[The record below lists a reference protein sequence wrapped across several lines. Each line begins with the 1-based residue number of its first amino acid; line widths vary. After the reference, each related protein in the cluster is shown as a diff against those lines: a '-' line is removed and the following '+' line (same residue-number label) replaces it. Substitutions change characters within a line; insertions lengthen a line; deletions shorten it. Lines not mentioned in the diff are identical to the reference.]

1 MYNDI
6 YKSMKGNGKMIKEKL
21 SKMNW
26 IAICLFSFMGGVA
39 WNIENMY
46 FNTFLYNSVYANASE
61 AAMAGTMAPT
71 TAISRM
77 VALSAIA
84 AVLTTFIMGTL
95 SDKMKNRKMF
105 ISVGY
110 ILWGIV
116 TALFGFITRDNVASL
131 LGLTDEAVILTT
143 TVWIVI
149 AMDVIMTFMGSTSND
164 AAFNAWVTDITTP
177 KVRPTIETALTF
189 VGFLSVA
196 VVMGVGSLAQSGTV
210 SYQAFFM
217 GLGLVVSACGVV
229 GLFIIK
235 NPKIISKENEV
246 SSSYWADLFYG
257 FRPSVIKEN
266 ARLYLALLAIGFSS
280 ISYQVFFPYLLVYL
294 QYVVIPDNGDNLI
307 TTSVIVT
314 AAIVVVALVVGM
326 VVLLKLAG
334 KNKALALVP
343 SVILATAGLLLLSTS
358 TNIHIILIGVVP
370 ALVGNLVITIQLNAA
385 IKDFIPQGKAGLFQ
399 GIRMI
404 FVVLLPMIIGPAL
417 GDLACR
423 NSAITY
429 ANEYGVETI
438 VPSSSMF
445 LYAAIVAI
453 FAIIPMI
460 MLIKKG
466 FKVEE
471 SEQ

>member
-1 MYNDI
+1 
-6 YKSMKGNGKMIKEKL
+6 MIKEKL
-21 SKMNW
+21 SKKSW
-26 IAICLFSFMGGVA
+26 FTICLFSFMGGIA

-61 AAMAGTMAPT
+61 AAMAGSMAPT

-95 SDKMKNRKMF
+95 SDKMKNRKFF

-116 TALFGFITRDNVASL
+116 TALFGFITRDNIASF
-131 LGLTDEAVILTT
+131 LGLTDEALILTT
-143 TVWIVI
+143 TVWVVIV
-149 AMDVIMTFMGSTSND
+149 MDIIMTFMGSTSND

-177 KVRPTIETALTF
+177 KIRPTIETALTF

-196 VVMGVGSLAQSGTV
+196 AVMGVGSLAQSGTV
-210 SYQAFFM
+210 TYQAFFLV
-217 GLGLVVSACGVV
+217 LGLIVALCGVA
-229 GLFIIK
+229 GLFLIK
-235 NPKIISKENEV
+235 NPEYPSKENEV

-257 FRPSVIKEN
+257 FRPSVIKN
-266 ARLYLALLAIGFSS
+266 NVRLYLALFAIGFSS
-280 ISYQVFFPYLLVYL
+280 IAYQVFFPYLLVYL

-307 TTSVIVT
+307 TTSVIIT
-314 AAIVVVALVVGM
+314 AALVIVALIAGF
-326 VVLLKLAG
+326 VVLLKVSA
-334 KNKALALVP
+334 KNKAFGLVP
-343 SVILATAGLLLLSTS
+343 CMILQTAGLLLLSTS
-358 TNIHIILIGVVP
+358 TDIKIILIGVVP
-370 ALVGNLVITIQLNAA
+370 TLVGNLVMGIQLNAA

-404 FVVLLPMIIGPAL
+404 FTVLLPMVIGPVL

-429 ANEYGVETI
+429 ANEFGVETI

-445 LYAAIVAI
+445 LYAAIVSV
-453 FAIIPMI
+453 FVVIPMI
-460 MLIKKG
+460 FLIKKG

-471 SEQ
+471 E

>member
-1 MYNDI
+1 
-6 YKSMKGNGKMIKEKL
+6 MIKEKL
-21 SKMNW
+21 SKKSW
-26 IAICLFSFMGGVA
+26 FTICLFSFMGGIA

-61 AAMAGTMAPT
+61 AAMAGSMAPT

-95 SDKMKNRKMF
+95 SDKMRNRKFF

-116 TALFGFITRDNVASL
+116 TAVFGFITTDNVSKL

-149 AMDVIMTFMGSTSND
+149 AMDIIMTFMGSTSND
-164 AAFNAWVTDITTP
+164 AAFNAWLTDITTP
-177 KVRPTIETALTF
+177 KIRPTIETALTF

-196 VVMGVGSLAQSGTV
+196 SVMGVGSLAQSGAV
-210 SYQAFFM
+210 SYQAFF
-217 GLGLVVSACGVV
+217 GVLGLIVTACGVA
-229 GLFIIK
+229 GLFLIK
-235 NPKIISKENEV
+235 NPEYKAKENEAK
-246 SSSYWADLFYG
+246 SSYWADLFYG
-257 FRPSVIKEN
+257 FRPSVIITN
-266 ARLYLALLAIGFSS
+266 SRLYLTLFAIGFSS
-280 ISYQVFFPYLLVYL
+280 IAYQVFFPYLLVYL

-307 TTSVIVT
+307 TTSVIIT
-314 AAIVVVALVVGM
+314 AALVIVALIAGFI
-326 VVLLKLAG
+326 VLLKVSA
-334 KNKALALVP
+334 KNKAYGIIP
-343 SVILATAGLLLLSTS
+343 CMILQTTGLLLLSTS
-358 TNIHIILIGVVP
+358 TDIKVILIGVVP
-370 ALVGNLVITIQLNAA
+370 TLVGNLVMGIQLNAA
-385 IKDFIPQGKAGLFQ
+385 IKDFIPEGKAGLFQ

-404 FVVLLPMIIGPAL
+404 FTVLLPMVIGPAL

-445 LYAAIVAI
+445 LYAAVVSV
-453 FAIIPMI
+453 FVVIPMI
-460 MLIKKG
+460 FLIKKG
-466 FKVEE
+466 FKVDEE
-471 SEQ
+471 

>member
-1 MYNDI
+1 
-6 YKSMKGNGKMIKEKL
+6 MIKEKL
-21 SKMNW
+21 SKKSW
-26 IAICLFSFMGGVA
+26 FTICLFSFMGGIA

-61 AAMAGTMAPT
+61 AAMAGSMAPT

-95 SDKMKNRKMF
+95 SDKMKNRKFF

-116 TALFGFITRDNVASL
+116 TALFGFITRDNIASL
-131 LGLTDEAVILTT
+131 LGLTDEALILTT
-143 TVWIVI
+143 TVWVVIV
-149 AMDVIMTFMGSTSND
+149 MDIIMTFMGSTSND

-177 KVRPTIETALTF
+177 KIRPTIETALTF

-196 VVMGVGSLAQSGTV
+196 AVMGVGSLAQSGTV
-210 SYQAFFM
+210 TYQAFFLV
-217 GLGLVVSACGVV
+217 LGLIVALCGVA
-229 GLFIIK
+229 GLFLIK
-235 NPKIISKENEV
+235 NPEYPSKENEV

-257 FRPSVIKEN
+257 FRPSVIKN
-266 ARLYLALLAIGFSS
+266 NVRLYLALFAIGFSS
-280 ISYQVFFPYLLVYL
+280 IAYQVFFPYLLVYL

-307 TTSVIVT
+307 TTSVIIT
-314 AAIVVVALVVGM
+314 AAIVIVALIAGF
-326 VVLLKLAG
+326 VVLLKVSA
-334 KNKALALVP
+334 KNKAFGLVP
-343 SVILATAGLLLLSTS
+343 CMILQTAGLLLLSTS
-358 TNIHIILIGVVP
+358 TDIKVILIGVVP
-370 ALVGNLVITIQLNAA
+370 TLVGNLVMGIQLNAA

-404 FVVLLPMIIGPAL
+404 FTVLLPMVIGPAL

-429 ANEYGVETI
+429 ANEFGVETI

-445 LYAAIVAI
+445 LYAAIVSV
-453 FAIIPMI
+453 FVVIPMI
-460 MLIKKG
+460 FLIKKG
-466 FKVEE
+466 FKVEDAE
-471 SEQ
+471 

>member
-1 MYNDI
+1 
-6 YKSMKGNGKMIKEKL
+6 MIKEKL
-21 SKMNW
+21 SKRSW
-26 IAICLFSFMGGVA
+26 FTICLFSFMGGIA

-61 AAMAGTMAPT
+61 VAMAGSMAPT

-95 SDKMKNRKMF
+95 SDKMKNRKFF

-116 TALFGFITRDNVASL
+116 TALFGFITRDNIASL
-131 LGLTDEAVILTT
+131 LGLTDEVVILTS
-143 TVWIVI
+143 TVWVVIV
-149 AMDVIMTFMGSTSND
+149 MDVIMTFMGSTSND

-177 KVRPTIETALTF
+177 KIRPTIETALTF

-196 VVMGVGSLAQSGTV
+196 AVMGIGSLAQSGTV
-210 SYQAFFM
+210 TYQAFFLV
-217 GLGLVVSACGVV
+217 LGLIVALCGVA
-229 GLFIIK
+229 GLFLIK
-235 NPKIISKENEV
+235 NPEYPSKENEV

-257 FRPSVIKEN
+257 FRPSVIKN
-266 ARLYLALLAIGFSS
+266 NSRLYLTLFAIGFSS
-280 ISYQVFFPYLLVYL
+280 IAYQVFFPYLLVYL

-307 TTSVIVT
+307 TTSVIIT
-314 AAIVVVALVVGM
+314 AALVIVALIAAFVI
-326 VVLLKLAG
+326 LLKVSA
-334 KNKALALVP
+334 KNKAYGLVP
-343 SVILATAGLLLLSTS
+343 CMILQTAGLLLLSTS
-358 TNIHIILIGVVP
+358 TDIKVILIGVVP
-370 ALVGNLVITIQLNAA
+370 TLVGNLVMGIQLNAA
-385 IKDFIPQGKAGLFQ
+385 IKDFIPKGKAGLFQ

-404 FVVLLPMIIGPAL
+404 FTVLLPMVIGPAL

-423 NSAITY
+423 NSAVTY

-445 LYAAIVAI
+445 LYAAIVSV
-453 FAIIPMI
+453 FVVIPMI
-460 MLIKKG
+460 FLIKKG

-471 SEQ
+471 E

>member
-1 MYNDI
+1 
-6 YKSMKGNGKMIKEKL
+6 MIKEKL
-21 SKMNW
+21 SKKSW
-26 IAICLFSFMGGVA
+26 FTICLFSFMGGIA

-61 AAMAGTMAPT
+61 AAMAGSMAPT

-95 SDKMKNRKMF
+95 SDKMKNRKFF

-116 TALFGFITRDNVASL
+116 TALFGFITRDNIASL
-131 LGLTDEAVILTT
+131 LGLTDEALILTT
-143 TVWIVI
+143 TVWVVI

-177 KVRPTIETALTF
+177 KIRPTIETALTF

-196 VVMGVGSLAQSGTV
+196 AVMGVGSLAQSGTV
-210 SYQAFFM
+210 TYQAFFLV
-217 GLGLVVSACGVV
+217 LGLIVALCGVA
-229 GLFIIK
+229 GLFLIK
-235 NPKIISKENEV
+235 NPEYPSKENEV

-257 FRPSVIKEN
+257 FRPSVIKN
-266 ARLYLALLAIGFSS
+266 NVRLYLALFAIGFSS
-280 ISYQVFFPYLLVYL
+280 IAYQVFFPYLLVYL

-307 TTSVIVT
+307 TTSVIIT
-314 AAIVVVALVVGM
+314 AAIVIVALIAGF
-326 VVLLKLAG
+326 VVLLKVSA
-334 KNKALALVP
+334 KNKAFGLVP
-343 SVILATAGLLLLSTS
+343 CMILQTAGLLLLSTS
-358 TNIHIILIGVVP
+358 TDIKIILIGVVP
-370 ALVGNLVITIQLNAA
+370 TLVGNLVMGIQLNAA

-404 FVVLLPMIIGPAL
+404 FTVLLPMVIGPAL

-429 ANEYGVETI
+429 ANEFGVETI

-445 LYAAIVAI
+445 LYAAIVSV
-453 FAIIPMI
+453 FVVIPMI
-460 MLIKKG
+460 FLIKKG
-466 FKVEE
+466 FKVEDAE
-471 SEQ
+471 

>member
-1 MYNDI
+1 
-6 YKSMKGNGKMIKEKL
+6 MIKEKL
-21 SKMNW
+21 SKKSW
-26 IAICLFSFMGGVA
+26 FTICLFSFMGGIA

-61 AAMAGTMAPT
+61 AAMAGSMAPT

-95 SDKMKNRKMF
+95 SDKMKNRKFF

-116 TALFGFITRDNVASL
+116 TALFGFITRDNIASL
-131 LGLTDEAVILTT
+131 LGLTDEALILTT
-143 TVWIVI
+143 TVWVVIV
-149 AMDVIMTFMGSTSND
+149 MDIIMTFMGSTSND

-177 KVRPTIETALTF
+177 KIRPTIETALTF

-196 VVMGVGSLAQSGTV
+196 AVMGVGSLAQSGTV
-210 SYQAFFM
+210 TYQAFFLV
-217 GLGLVVSACGVV
+217 LGLIVALCGVA
-229 GLFIIK
+229 GLFLIK
-235 NPKIISKENEV
+235 NPEYPSKENEV

-257 FRPSVIKEN
+257 FRPSVIKN
-266 ARLYLALLAIGFSS
+266 NVRLYLALFAIGFSS
-280 ISYQVFFPYLLVYL
+280 IAYQVFFPYLLVYL

-307 TTSVIVT
+307 TTSVIIT
-314 AAIVVVALVVGM
+314 AALVKVALIAGFVI
-326 VVLLKLAG
+326 LLKVSA
-334 KNKALALVP
+334 KNKAFGLVP
-343 SVILATAGLLLLSTS
+343 CMILQTAGLLLLSTS
-358 TNIHIILIGVVP
+358 TDIKVILIGVVP
-370 ALVGNLVITIQLNAA
+370 TLVGNLVMGIQLNAA

-404 FVVLLPMIIGPAL
+404 FTVLLPMVIGPAL

-429 ANEYGVETI
+429 ANEFGVETI

-445 LYAAIVAI
+445 LYAAIVSV
-453 FAIIPMI
+453 FVVIPMI
-460 MLIKKG
+460 FLIKKG

-471 SEQ
+471 

>member
-1 MYNDI
+1 
-6 YKSMKGNGKMIKEKL
+6 MIKEKL

-61 AAMAGTMAPT
+61 AAIAGTMAPT

-110 ILWGIV
+110 ILWGLV
-116 TALFGFITRDNVASL
+116 TAVFGFITRDNVAAL
-131 LGLTDEAVILTT
+131 LGLTDEATILTT

-177 KVRPTIETALTF
+177 KIRPTIETTLTF

-196 VVMGVGSLAQSGTV
+196 AVMGVGSLAQSGTV
-210 SYQAFFM
+210 SYQNFFLI
-217 GLGLVVSACGVV
+217 LGLVVSACGVV

-235 NPKIISKENEV
+235 NPKTISKENEV
-246 SSSYWADLFYG
+246 SSSYWSDLFYG
-257 FRPSVIKEN
+257 FRPSVVKDN
-266 ARLYLALLAIGFSS
+266 SRLYLALLAIGFTS

-294 QYVVIPDNGDNLI
+294 QYVVIPENGGDNFI

-314 AAIVVVALVVGM
+314 AAIVIVALVVGM
-326 VVLLKLAG
+326 VTLLKLAG
-334 KNKALALVP
+334 KNKAYALIP
-343 SVILATAGLLLLSTS
+343 SVILATIGLLLLSTS
-358 TNIHIILIGVVP
+358 TNIHVILIGVVP

-385 IKDFIPQGKAGLFQ
+385 IKDFIPHGKAGLFQ

-423 NSAITY
+423 SSAVTY

-438 VPSSSMF
+438 VPSKSMF

-453 FAIIPMI
+453 FAIIPMV

-471 SEQ
+471 NEEIAE

>member
-1 MYNDI
+1 
-6 YKSMKGNGKMIKEKL
+6 MIKEKL
-21 SKMNW
+21 SKKSW
-26 IAICLFSFMGGVA
+26 FTICLFSFMGGIA

-61 AAMAGTMAPT
+61 AAMAGSMAPT

-95 SDKMKNRKMF
+95 SDKMKNRKFF

-116 TALFGFITRDNVASL
+116 TALFGFITRDNIASL
-131 LGLTDEAVILTT
+131 LGLTDEALILTT
-143 TVWIVI
+143 TVWVVIV
-149 AMDVIMTFMGSTSND
+149 MDIIMTFMGSTSND

-177 KVRPTIETALTF
+177 KIRPTIETALTF

-196 VVMGVGSLAQSGTV
+196 AVMGVGSLAQSGTV
-210 SYQAFFM
+210 TYQAFFLV
-217 GLGLVVSACGVV
+217 LGLIVALCGVA
-229 GLFIIK
+229 GLFLIK
-235 NPKIISKENEV
+235 NPEYPSKENEV

-257 FRPSVIKEN
+257 FRPSVIKN
-266 ARLYLALLAIGFSS
+266 NVRLYLALFAIGFSS
-280 ISYQVFFPYLLVYL
+280 IAYQVFFPYLLVYL

-307 TTSVIVT
+307 TTSVIIT
-314 AAIVVVALVVGM
+314 AAIVIVALIAGF
-326 VVLLKLAG
+326 VVLLKVSA
-334 KNKALALVP
+334 KNKAFGLVP
-343 SVILATAGLLLLSTS
+343 CMILQTAGLLLLSTS
-358 TNIHIILIGVVP
+358 TDIKIILIGVVP
-370 ALVGNLVITIQLNAA
+370 TLVGNLVMGIQLNAA

-404 FVVLLPMIIGPAL
+404 FTVLLPMVIGPAL

-423 NSAITY
+423 NSAVTY

-445 LYAAIVAI
+445 LYAAIVSV
-453 FAIIPMI
+453 FVVIPMI
-460 MLIKKG
+460 FLIKKG

-471 SEQ
+471 